1 MGMAKAKTFDAVIQ
15 NITDNYENL
24 LSDAVKS
31 VAKRAEKE
39 IYDKSVDILYEYYY
53 GAYEP
58 KSYDRT
64 FALQRSFIPFTKIS
78 KRDTE
83 LECVVGV
90 EYDPWVL
97 EEYVGAVN
105 DFAYDASKKYGQVDG
120 DWVIDNFLQG
130 KHPYTDGSSQPG
142 TPVKYR
148 QSKLNQG
155 TEMKRYLNYY
165 AYSIFPRAVIVEMI
179 NRVPNMMR
187 R

>member
-1 MGMAKAKTFDAVIQ
+1 MGMAKAQTLDAIINGVV
-15 NITDNYENL
+15 DNYENL
-24 LSDAVKS
+24 LKDAVKH
-31 VAKRAEKE
+31 VAKKAEKE
-39 IYDKSVDILYEYYY
+39 IYDKSIDILYEYYY

-64 FALQRSFIPFTKIS
+64 FALQHSFIPFTKIS
-78 KRDTE
+78 KKGTE

-90 EYDPWVL
+90 EYNPWVL
-97 EEYVGAVN
+97 EEYVGATN
-105 DFAYDASKKYGQVDG
+105 NFAYDASKKYGKVDS

-148 QSKLNQG
+148 QSTANQG
-155 TEMKRYLNYY
+155 IEMRKHLNYY
-165 AYSIFPRAVIVEMI
+165 AYSIFPRAVIVEMM
-179 NRVPNMMR
+179 NRMSNMTR

>member
-1 MGMAKAKTFDAVIQ
+1 MGMAKAKTLDAVIKG
-15 NITDNYENL
+15 IVDNYENL
-24 LSDAVKS
+24 LSDAVKN
-31 VAKRAEKE
+31 VAEQAKKE
-39 IYDKSVDILYEYYY
+39 IYDKSIDILYEYYY

-64 FALQRSFIPFTKIS
+64 FALQHAIMPFAEVS
-78 KRDTE
+78 KNGTE

-90 EYDPWVL
+90 EYSPLVL
-97 EEYVGAVN
+97 EEYVNSVN
-105 DFAYDASKKYGQVDG
+105 NPAYDASKKYGRVDT

-148 QSKLNQG
+148 QSTANQG
-155 TEMKRYLNYY
+155 IEMRKSLNYY
-165 AYSIFPRAVIVEMI
+165 AYSIFPRAVIVEMM
-179 NRVPNMMR
+179 NMMPNMKR